1 MADNEKG
8 GLSSVDPMASFSQRL
23 QAQTTESQKVLDEHR
38 KRLMDL
44 MSSRQQMPFDPAMMS
59 LAAGLLSPTKTGG
72 FGESLAAG
80 MTGYA
85 TETEKQFRRQQE
97 EAKLGYELEMAA
109 QDQKRK
115 MMGQQ
120 FFGELASRKKT
131 TLAPSSATATSAE
144 APAVVPAAA
153 TSAVPSDAPNA
164 PPAAA
169 VRSTE
174 APAVAAPAA
183 SKSPDQVLAQVN
195 ANDSQI
201 KNLLKKIQSSGS
213 DAFAD
218 VSNEEIA
225 MLEMYSPEYAK
236 MINSYRDAVN
246 KGTTLDVSRLNA
258 FVAAS
263 KLELDKVQEIR
274 NQAELDLK
282 RKKSGFEEREVESKE
297 QSIKRNLPGVGTT
310 EMPLNFWKSLDA
322 AENFDAVQKL
332 YKKFNLPLNTT
343 VGTDGQLRF
352 MTPSEIEVKKEREQA
367 RFTQSPVKRPIP
379 ELGAGTFEINPIDYS
394 DYQAAKRK
402 GPDALQLWFNQS
414 EFSGQGIKIQGAKIG
429 NFGAE
434 TKVQSIEERGVEDA
448 RLKRLAEKEAENTIA
463 LDGTIRN
470 AGRQADSFIQN
481 SDNLLDLMN
490 KPEYSGA
497 WGMFSG
503 PGVKNAAVRF
513 ISSGID
519 VGNFRVGIPAF
530 ESALKQAK
538 MTDAQIEAT
547 VRAMQIYGEQKLQIA
562 RRDLAGEGSV
572 SDGERRLVGDVS
584 GSTDTPLKSAMAIA
598 ELFKYRGEFDKKN
611 ATLYNQWR
619 DKNPAMAGNRYFDTD
634 EYRALVKGYDGVM
647 NDLRQKYYPSKAK
660 PTAKSESPPS
670 NTAPA
675 KKGKENPYLQGQ

>member
-1 MADNEKG
+1 
-8 GLSSVDPMASFSQRL
+8 MASFSQKL
-23 QAQTTESQKVLDEHR
+23 QAQTTESQRVLDDHR

-131 TLAPSSATATSAE
+131 TLAPSSAAAT
-144 APAVVPAAA
+144 PTVDPAAA

-164 PPAAA
+164 PPVVKVGDS
-169 VRSTE
+169 VRSEVAQAPSKE
-174 APAVAAPAA
+174 APSAP
-183 SKSPDQVLAQVN
+183 SSPSQVLAQVN
-195 ANDSQI
+195 KNDQQI
-201 KNLLKKIQSSGS
+201 RNLLSKIQSSGS

-218 VSNEEIA
+218 ISNEEIA

-258 FVAAS
+258 FVSAS
-263 KLELDKVQEIR
+263 KLELDKVQETR
-274 NQAELDLK
+274 SQAELALK
-282 RKKSGFEEREVESKE
+282 QRESGFKEREVESKE

-310 EMPLNFWKSLDA
+310 EMPLNFWKALDA
-322 AENFDAVQKL
+322 ADNFDAVQKL

-379 ELGAGTFEINPIDYS
+379 ELGAGTFEINPIDYA

-538 MTDAQIEAT
+538 MTDAQVEAT

-660 PTAKSESPPS
+660 PAERSQSSPS